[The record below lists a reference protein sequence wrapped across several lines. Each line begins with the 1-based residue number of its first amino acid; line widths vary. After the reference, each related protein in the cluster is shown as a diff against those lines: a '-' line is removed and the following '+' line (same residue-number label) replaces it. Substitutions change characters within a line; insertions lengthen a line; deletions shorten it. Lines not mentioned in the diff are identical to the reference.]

1 MSKNQELR
9 TVRAKAQIGHVRW
22 QKGPWRSLRRR
33 FDSPARRGPCKPI
46 ETLRLA
52 IMWRDGAEK
61 RKLDVLARLYGN
73 SCLIVTTGKL
83 PNAADRYLKFGFG
96 LGFENGDKNHQFAHL
111 PVIMVCLNM

>member
-1 MSKNQELR
+1 ML
-9 TVRAKAQIGHVRW
+9 
-22 QKGPWRSLRRR
+22 
-33 FDSPARRGPCKPI
+33 ARMGPCELI
-46 ETLRLA
+46 ETFRLA

-96 LGFENGDKNHQFAHL
+96 LSFENGNKNQQFVHL